1 MVDDLVDLKN
11 DIRHK
16 NYTYLCKLY
25 ISKSLNNIDFYV
37 NKINNLIKIMYH
49 YLKNS
54 NVIESDKEITLKRFK
69 LFSVN
74 ILAYGVI
81 KNQENI
87 SPELVEYYKNIY
99 VLDKDD
105 IKNLKSG
112 FIFKLKSLF
121 K

>member
-1 MVDDLVDLKN
+1 
-11 DIRHK
+11 
-16 NYTYLCKLY
+16 CKIY
-25 ISKSLNNIDFYV
+25 ISKSLTNIDFYV
-37 NKINNLIKIMYH
+37 NKINNLIKIMYY

-74 ILAYGVI
+74 ILSYGVI
-81 KNQENI
+81 KNQELI
-87 SPELVEYYKNIY
+87 SDELINYYKNIY

-105 IKNLKSG
+105 ISNLKSG
-112 FIFKLKSLF
+112 LIYKLKSLF